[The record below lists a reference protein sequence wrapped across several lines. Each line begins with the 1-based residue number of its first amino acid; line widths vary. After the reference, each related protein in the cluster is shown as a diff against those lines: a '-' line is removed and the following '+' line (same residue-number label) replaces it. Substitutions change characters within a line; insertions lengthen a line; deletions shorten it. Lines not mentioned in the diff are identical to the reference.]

1 METSHD
7 TQATGRRER
16 SIRLAVVMSLLSKAG
31 TAALQLLAIP
41 VAIRM
46 LGRAEFGLYASVNLT
61 LTTVALFEVGVGP
74 ALAHGLAHAS
84 ANGERE
90 KLRMLASTSFFLMLG
105 IALLVGICAVIFLAN
120 VSVGRIYGA
129 GFTGL
134 EGKLKP
140 AFWLGLGLFLML
152 FLLNLTERIREG
164 YLEVAATNAFGA
176 AGNLLAALVVGI
188 GIRFIPHVWF
198 LVVAIHGSV
207 VAAKLTNTAAL
218 WWKRPDMIPS
228 PVRFRLDL
236 AKHLFGDGLAFSTCC
251 LLTGIV
257 EFNVCGWMVGRAGG
271 PSAVALFGVLVTLTV
286 MQGGFIMML
295 STPTWPA
302 VAEALARRDP
312 TWARRA
318 AKKLYLYGVGF
329 ALASAGGLTLLG
341 PWLFRHWLGRE
352 FSDTRHGLFACY
364 GIYVMAHVWRHLN
377 HTLMIGTGQVKRM
390 ARVQLAET
398 SIVVVAAWIGLHAG
412 GLEVMLLAMA
422 GTLLAVTGR
431 ILPGMVASAWK
442 SGTGQPEPEPRPA

>member
-1 METSHD
+1 MDTSHD
-7 TQATGRRER
+7 SLACDRRER
-16 SIRLAVVMSLLSKAG
+16 SIRWAVAMSLMSKAG

-41 VAIRM
+41 IAIRV

-90 KLRMLASTSFFLMLG
+90 KLRVLASTSFFLMLG
-105 IALLVGICAVIFLAN
+105 IALLVGLCAVMFLAN
-120 VSVGRIYGA
+120 VSVGQIYGEGFA
-129 GFTGL
+129 GR
-134 EGKLKP
+134 EAILKP
-140 AFWLGLGLFLML
+140 ALWLGLGLFLML

-176 AGNLLAALVVGI
+176 AGNVLAALVVGI
-188 GIRFIPHVWF
+188 GVRYVPHVWF
-198 LVVAIHGSV
+198 LVIAIHGSV
-207 VAAKLTNTAAL
+207 VTAKLANTAVL
-218 WWKRPDMIPS
+218 WWKRSDMIPS
-228 PVRFRLDL
+228 PDRFRVDV
-236 AKHLFGDGLAFSTCC
+236 AKHLFSDGLAFSTCC

-302 VAEALARRDP
+302 VAEALARRDSE
-312 TWARRA
+312 WARRA
-318 AKKLYLYGVGF
+318 AKKLYLYGVVF

-352 FSDTRHGLFACY
+352 FSDVGRGLFACY
-364 GIYVMAHVWRHLN
+364 GIYFLAHVWRHLN

-398 SIVVVAAWIGLHAG
+398 AIVVVVAWVGLHTG

-431 ILPGMVASAWK
+431 ILPGMVASAWEA
-442 SGTGQPEPEPRPA
+442 GNDPPEPEPRPA